1 MAPCDR
7 NLHDKPIVV
16 KDSIYHKFYKYI
28 NEVKVYE
35 QPKIGLL
42 PLYLELYDE
51 SSPQLRTRINSF
63 VTTICNELS
72 KGYHRNLF

>member
-35 QPKIGLL
+35 QPQNWTAAHVFGI
-42 PLYLELYDE
+42 
-51 SSPQLRTRINSF
+51 I
-63 VTTICNELS
+63 
-72 KGYHRNLF
+72 